1 MKRLLLSFL
10 FVAVGLFVVDRI
22 GGQLMWWVNQH
33 TKDVSGPKIKY
44 LVNDVHEDV
53 LLFGT
58 SRCNLHYVPSILQD
72 TLGMSVYNGGIDASH
87 CIYAHYFIF
96 NHVLE
101 RYTPKVV
108 CVELSEFDYNKEGKK
123 GFETVSFFGPYA
135 GKNVAADS
143 VFRDAGT
150 WWKYQLS
157 HLYRYN
163 AKAVSNIAGLFY
175 SRQSGDDHGY
185 IPNPKPAQFPSRLEK
200 AKTPKGIDSLKIAY
214 LNRFITLCEKHAI
227 RLVFMVSPAYSI
239 ASPDLYDP
247 LKEIAKKHHIP
258 FLDYHSEGLYL
269 DHPEYFKDAG
279 HLWDQGARLYT
290 ARFAHDLSELL
301 R

>member
-44 LVNDVHEDV
+44 LVNDVYEDV

-175 SRQSGDDHGY
+175 SRQSGEDHGY

-269 DHPEYFKDAG
+269 DHPEYFKDSG
-279 HLWDQGARLYT
+279 HLWDQGARFYT

>member
-44 LVNDVHEDV
+44 LVNDVYEDV

-175 SRQSGDDHGY
+175 SRQSGEDHGY
-185 IPNPKPAQFPSRLEK
+185 IPRV
-200 AKTPKGIDSLKIAY
+200 Y
-214 LNRFITLCEKHAI
+214 
-227 RLVFMVSPAYSI
+227 
-239 ASPDLYDP
+239 
-247 LKEIAKKHHIP
+247 
-258 FLDYHSEGLYL
+258 
-269 DHPEYFKDAG
+269 
-279 HLWDQGARLYT
+279 
-290 ARFAHDLSELL
+290 
-301 R
+301 